1 MVSLA
6 GKLSTVLGPKYEL
19 MAGARTDIIFLRS
32 ELESMHA
39 FLENLSTVQAPD
51 AQVRCWMKEVREL
64 AYDIEDSLDEF
75 MHRVEA
81 DGAATAS
88 PHGSSSLMRFSG
100 RIKQFLRTG
109 WTHLRLANEIKGLKA
124 RAIEISERRS
134 RYKLVEDIWMPG
146 SHMSADPR
154 INVLY
159 EDAPDLVG
167 IERPAGDIENWLM
180 DDINTVKVISII
192 GFGGLGKTTLAMEV
206 YRRIGGRFSCRAFAA
221 VSQKLD
227 MKKLL
232 KDLLSQVSHNE
243 ADHMDNWEEGQ
254 LIRKLRECLLNKR

>member
-19 MAGARTDIIFLRS
+19 MAGAKTDILFLRS

-39 FLENLSTVQAPD
+39 FLEKVSVVQGPD

-75 MHRVEA
+75 MHCVEA
-81 DGAATAS
+81 DGGATTF
-88 PHGSSSLMRFSG
+88 PHGASSLMGFPG
-100 RIKQFLRTG
+100 HIKRFLRTS

-124 RAIEISERRS
+124 RAIEVSERQS
-134 RYKLVEDIWMPG
+134 RYKLVEDIWMTG
-146 SHMSADPR
+146 TQMAADPR

-159 EDAPDLVG
+159 ADAPDLVG

-180 DDINTVKVISII
+180 DDISTLKVLSIF

-206 YRRIGGRFSCRAFAA
+206 YRRVGGRFSCRAFAA

-243 ADHMDNWEEGQ
+243 TDHIDNLEEGQ
-254 LIRKLRECLLNKR
+254 LIRKLRECLLNKK